1 MLLQGQRHSLC
12 ILGFQDQYLGQS
24 KAIGHDHRI
33 EEDTTEFNCL
43 VTYPFSDGER
53 EECDRTKEF
62 LEFVEFPK

>member
-43 VTYPFSDGER
+43 VTYPFSGPR
-53 EECDRTKEF
+53 NFWNLWNF
-62 LEFVEFPK
+62 LNNRAC